1 MQYSQLFE
9 KYQEIRSLTQDQE
22 AWMNSSIGGD
32 LWIDG
37 LQVFLTIEPADF
49 EATYKQFVENYTYDS
64 HSFMRCLTS
73 LHQFTVDCAKESEFE
88 LYKAL
93 ALGMTWLSFYSHFQS
108 DFFNLSGRITNHSI
122 ALLLS
127 PTYQAIWITSY
138 NEGLTLYIAD
148 KANSHLSLFRPEYG
162 LIYQNHQYFLQ
173 TGYVNFPYQSYFHEM
188 AHILLCYNLYSH
200 VLADENGANNYRS
213 YVEEGIV
220 TLEET
225 VLSELVAVR
234 DNLHVIH
241 DGFNGSNS
249 PEFREY
255 SLSVIRGDISTV
267 SARSLQWF
275 TKAYMQ
281 VGTENN
287 HTPHHSNS
295 ASQLIVANH
304 PLTEEKMFSIIPPC
318 QPHIENT
325 KQHCLWTIR
334 SGAYNHIATYREV
347 IELMAPD
354 LYGFTKVQEIL
365 HPDTCTT
372 SVARVSKTTLPE
384 PNPHH
389 REQKKQL
396 WRWREA
402 YARLAEIRGYIE
414 MEAPLTDAI
423 PDILHRLLI
432 VAKRHAHHLNNHS
445 AEGTIYKNHTGEIT
459 PVENMLREIR
469 IILCGLRHTATR
481 ELLLPMFDEPFM
493 HVLEPR

>member
-1 MQYSQLFE
+1 MQYCQLFE
-9 KYQEIRSLTQDQE
+9 KYQEIRSLTQDYE

-37 LQVFLTIEPADF
+37 LEVFLTIEPADF
-49 EATYKQFVENYTYDS
+49 ESTFKQFVENYTYDS
-64 HSFMRCLTS
+64 HSFIRCLTS

-93 ALGMTWLSFYSHFQS
+93 ALGMTWLSFYPHYQS

-127 PTYQAIWITSY
+127 PTYQAMWITSY

-148 KANSHLSLFRPEYG
+148 KANSHLSLFRPENG
-162 LIYQNHQYFLQ
+162 LIYQNHQYFIR
-173 TGYVNFPYQSYFHEM
+173 TNYVNFPYQSYFHEM
-188 AHILLCYNLYSH
+188 AHILFCYNLYAH
-200 VLADENGANNYRS
+200 VLADENEKNNYLS

-220 TLEET
+220 TLEKM

-241 DGFNGSNS
+241 DGFNGSSS

-255 SLSVIRGDISTV
+255 SPSVIHGDISSI
-267 SARSLQWF
+267 SASSLKWF

-281 VGTENN
+281 VGTENSY
-287 HTPHHSNS
+287 TPNNS
-295 ASQLIVANH
+295 SSANQLIVASQ
-304 PLTEEKMFSIIPPC
+304 PVAEEKTFSLAPPC
-318 QPHIENT
+318 QPHIENI
-325 KQHCLWTIR
+325 KQHCRWTIR
-334 SGAYNHIATYREV
+334 NGAYNHISAYREV

-354 LYGFTKVQEIL
+354 LNDFAKVQKAL
-365 HPDTCTT
+365 HPSTY
-372 SVARVSKTTLPE
+372 SASQISKESLPE
-384 PNPHH
+384 PDSHQ

-423 PDILHRLLI
+423 PDIQRRLLI
-432 VAKRHAHHLNNHS
+432 VAKRNAHYLNTYS
-445 AEGTIYKNHTGEIT
+445 PKDKLSKNHTGEIMS
-459 PVENMLREIR
+459 VENMLKEIR

-481 ELLLPMFDEPFM
+481 ELLLSMFDEPFM
-493 HVLEPR
+493 PVLETS

>member
-1 MQYSQLFE
+1 MQYCQLFE
-9 KYQEIRSLTQDQE
+9 KYQEIRSLTQDYE

-49 EATYKQFVENYTYDS
+49 ESAYKQFVENYTYDS

-73 LHQFTVDCAKESEFE
+73 LHQFTVGCAKESEFE

-93 ALGMTWLSFYSHFQS
+93 ALGMTWLSFYPHYQS

-127 PTYQAIWITSY
+127 PTYQAMWITSY

-148 KANSHLSLFRPEYG
+148 KANSHLSLFRPEND

-173 TGYVNFPYQSYFHEM
+173 TNYVNFPYQSYFHEM
-188 AHILLCYNLYSH
+188 AHILFCYNLYAH
-200 VLADENGANNYRS
+200 VLANENERNNYLS

-220 TLEET
+220 TLEKK

-241 DGFNGSNS
+241 DGFNGSSS

-255 SLSVIRGDISTV
+255 NLSVIRGDISSI
-267 SARSLQWF
+267 SASSLKWF

-287 HTPHHSNS
+287 YTPNNSNS
-295 ASQLIVANH
+295 ANQLIVASH
-304 PLTEEKMFSIIPPC
+304 PLTEEKTFSMIPPC

-325 KQHCLWTIR
+325 KQHGRWTIR
-334 SGAYNHIATYREV
+334 NGAYNHIPAYREV

-354 LYGFTKVQEIL
+354 LNDFAKGQEAL
-365 HPDTCTT
+365 HPSTYTA
-372 SVARVSKTTLPE
+372 SQISKESLPE
-384 PNPHH
+384 PDSDQ

-423 PDILHRLLI
+423 PDIQRRLLI
-432 VAKRHAHHLNNHS
+432 VAKRNAHYLNTHS
-445 AEGTIYKNHTGEIT
+445 TKDKLSKNHTGEIMS
-459 PVENMLREIR
+459 VENMRKEIR

-481 ELLLPMFDEPFM
+481 ELLLSMFDEPFM
-493 HVLEPR
+493 HVLETS